1 MALSNEKDEVNELN
15 ELKRKLKAAE
25 EKIEKLEDNNETQS
39 ATVKTEVSAGGMFS
53 LQHYTSAL
61 SIVS

>member
-1 MALSNEKDEVNELN
+1 MALSNEKDEENELN
-15 ELKRKLKAAE
+15 DLKRKLKAAE

-39 ATVKTEVSAGGMFS
+39 ATVRTEVSAGGMFP

>member
-39 ATVKTEVSAGGMFS
+39 ATVRTEVSAGGMFP